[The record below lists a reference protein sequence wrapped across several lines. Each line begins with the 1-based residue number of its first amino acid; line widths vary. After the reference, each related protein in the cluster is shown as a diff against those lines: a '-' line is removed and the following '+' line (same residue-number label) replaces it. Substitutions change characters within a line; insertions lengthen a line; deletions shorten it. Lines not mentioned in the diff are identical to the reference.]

1 MKGFRRPEQRVL
13 PESARVPDSNV
24 VVPAPTE
31 FTHELVRD
39 QPYHFTKAQP
49 GTSPDGILP
58 AGTRVAVV
66 HHDGGPS
73 CRVVDG
79 RGLSVD
85 VDSDSLKHL

>member
-13 PESARVPDSNV
+13 PESASVPDSN

-39 QPYHFTKAQP
+39 EPYYFTKAQP
-49 GTSPDGILP
+49 GTLPNGTFP
-58 AGTRVAVV
+58 AGTRVVMI

-79 RGLSVD
+79 RGLSVE
-85 VDSDSLKHL
+85 VDWNSLKRL